1 MSSNSIARQNNNGS
15 LPYGFID
22 EAVASLTSQGIEAT
36 RHTIYNHEK
45 KLRRKSI
52 PSEHPAPSTVRLQ
65 VRLANP
71 NNTPAKVTSPSAT
84 TNKGGRPR
92 GSTISAKFNL
102 EKATNDGLEFDRTKK
117 LTAGKIV
124 AIGTHCL
131 NKDVTQH
138 QIEYIKIK
146 EEEGQQRN
154 DRKRKAQNDLR
165 LKVAEC
171 KSIDES
177 MWTAKHLKTMFT
189 YKKHKEDPALAKTLT
204 ALKDQWNERRNRLSP
219 TYTPEYY
226 LSSTIT
232 DGLQPLPL
240 PPPPAAAAIFDNGN
254 DSAE

>member
-1 MSSNSIARQNNNGS
+1 MADILDFLSSERDNKEARRRALDRKLQSENAIAS
-15 LPYGFID
+15 
-22 EAVASLTSQGIEAT
+22 
-36 RHTIYNHEK
+36 
-45 KLRRKSI
+45 
-52 PSEHPAPSTVRLQ
+52 
-65 VRLANP
+65 
-71 NNTPAKVTSPSAT
+71 
-84 TNKGGRPR
+84 
-92 GSTISAKFNL
+92 
-102 EKATNDGLEFDRTKK
+102 FDRTKK
-117 LTAGKIV
+117 LTTGKIV

-146 EEEGQQRN
+146 KEEGQQRN
-154 DRKRKAQNDLR
+154 DRKRKAQNEMC

-189 YKKHKEDPALAKTLT
+189 YKKHKEDPSLAKTLT

-226 LSSTIT
+226 LPSTIT
-232 DGLQPLPL
+232 DELQPLPL
-240 PPPPAAAAIFDNGN
+240 PPPPAAAAIFDNDNGN